1 MSSLVDDTI
10 ADLLEGSVKFKRGR
24 GGSSGLRKR
33 AGRIARRTPE
43 VMIKISGNTKG
54 SGHVLSHLEY
64 ISRQGKVDLET
75 EQGEILRGKEA
86 IKQLHRHWTQDG
98 GKRRKNTRD
107 TTNIVLSMPAG
118 TDAKR
123 LKAAVRA
130 FAKAQFGENHQY
142 VMAQHTDAD
151 HPHVHL
157 TVKCL
162 GFDGR
167 RLQVKKGDPQKWREQ
182 FARQLRRQNIEAE
195 ATPRAARG
203 VVRKGVKQVLRHIRD
218 KGGIPEVDK
227 AKVRQVIE
235 EAREERCGRVR
246 PKPWEEKIR
255 ARQTQVR
262 KGWLTAVQ
270 ALLQSSHDR
279 EKALARAIAG
289 FVKDMPPLKT
299 ERHEIKERLVA
310 QMQARQEQSAGRG
323 DSQEER

>member
-1 MSSLVDDTI
+1 MGSLVDDTI
-10 ADLLEGSVKFKRGR
+10 AGLLEGPVKFKRSR
-24 GGSSGLRKR
+24 DGGSGLRKR
-33 AGRIARRTPE
+33 AGRIARRAPE
-43 VMIKISGNTKG
+43 VMIKISGNAKG
-54 SGHVLSHLEY
+54 AGHVLSHLEY

-86 IKQLHRHWTQDG
+86 VRQLHRHWTQDG

-118 TDAKR
+118 TDAKK
-123 LKAAVRA
+123 LKAAVRS
-130 FAKAQFGENHQY
+130 FAKAQFGKNYQY

-167 RLQVKKGDPQKWREQ
+167 RLQVKKGDPQIWRER
-182 FARQLRRQNIEAE
+182 FAEQLRYQGIEAE

-203 VVRKGVKQVLRHIRD
+203 VIRKGVKQAIRHIRD
-218 KGGIPEVDK
+218 KGGIPKVDK

-235 EAREERCGRVR
+235 EAREEGRGTVR

-255 ARQTQVR
+255 ARQTLIR
-262 KGWLTAVQ
+262 KGWLTAAQ
-270 ALLQSSHDR
+270 ELHKSSDEQDNALA
-279 EKALARAIAG
+279 KALAG
-289 FVKDMPPLKT
+289 FVQDMPPLKT

-310 QMQARQEQSAGRG
+310 QMQARQEQQAGRG

>member
-1 MSSLVDDTI
+1 MGSLVDDTI

-24 GGSSGLRKR
+24 DGGSGLRKR

-54 SGHVLSHLEY
+54 AGHVLSHLEY

-75 EQGEILRGKEA
+75 EQGEVLRGKEA
-86 IKQLHRHWTQDG
+86 VKQLHRHWTQDG
-98 GKRRKNTRD
+98 GRRRKNTRD

-118 TDAKR
+118 TDPKK
-123 LKAAVRA
+123 LKAAVRS
-130 FAKAQFGENHQY
+130 FAKAQFGENYQY
-142 VMAQHTDAD
+142 VMAQHTDAV

-167 RLQVKKGDPQKWREQ
+167 RLQVKKGDPQIWREQ
-182 FARQLRRQNIEAE
+182 FAKQLQHQGVEAE

-203 VVRKGVKQVLRHIRD
+203 VVRKGVKQAIRHIREN
-218 KGGIPEVDK
+218 GRVPEVDK

-235 EAREERCGRVR
+235 EARKERRGMITA
-246 PKPWEEKIR
+246 KPWEEKIR

-262 KGWLTAVQ
+262 KGWLTAAQ
-270 ALLQSSHDR
+270 ELHKSPDDKD
-279 EKALARAIAG
+279 KALAKALAG
-289 FVKDMPPLKT
+289 FVRDMPPLKT
-299 ERHEIKERLVA
+299 ERHEIKECLVA
-310 QMQARQEQSAGRG
+310 QLQSREKPLAERS